1 LNFNIFR
8 MKKTIVIVLL
18 LGIFIACNS
27 GDKTGGTK
35 ADAAADGTTPAAAA
49 ATNPEADKGLELIG
63 KSDCFTCH
71 KVVDA
76 STGPAYEAVA
86 AKYPD
91 NEAVV
96 DSLSKK
102 IIKGGSGN
110 WGAIPMTPHPEI
122 SEADAKSMVRYVL
135 SLK

>member
-1 LNFNIFR
+1 
-8 MKKTIVIVLL
+8 MKKAAI
-18 LGIFIACNS
+18 IFCLAGLVIACNS
-27 GDKTGGTK
+27 GDSTDNKVENKEAEPTV
-35 ADAAADGTTPAAAA
+35 AAED
-49 ATNPEADKGLELIG
+49 PEVARGLELVG

-91 NEAVV
+91 NDAVI

-102 IIKGGSGN
+102 IIKGGVGN
-110 WGAIPMTPHPEI
+110 WGTVPMTPHPDL
-122 SEADAKSMVRYVL
+122 SEADAKAMTKYVL

>member
-1 LNFNIFR
+1 
-8 MKKTIVIVLL
+8 MKKAAI
-18 LGIFIACNS
+18 IFCLAGFIIACNS
-27 GDKTGGTK
+27 GDSTDNKVENKEAEPTV
-35 ADAAADGTTPAAAA
+35 AAED
-49 ATNPEADKGLELIG
+49 PEVARGLELVG

-91 NEAVV
+91 NDAVI
-96 DSLSKK
+96 DSLAKK
-102 IIKGGSGN
+102 IITGGVGN
-110 WGAIPMTPHPEI
+110 WGTVSMPSHPDL
-122 SEADAKSMVRYVL
+122 SEADAKAMTKYVL

>member
-1 LNFNIFR
+1 
-8 MKKTIVIVLL
+8 MKKAAI
-18 LGIFIACNS
+18 IFCLAGFIIACNS
-27 GDKTGGTK
+27 GDSTDNKVENKEAEPTV
-35 ADAAADGTTPAAAA
+35 AAED
-49 ATNPEADKGLELIG
+49 PEVAKGLELVG

-91 NEAVV
+91 NDAVI
-96 DSLSKK
+96 DSLAKK
-102 IIKGGSGN
+102 IITGGVGN
-110 WGAIPMTPHPEI
+110 WGTVPMTPHPDL
-122 SEADAKSMVRYVL
+122 SEADAKAMTKYVL

>member
-1 LNFNIFR
+1 
-8 MKKTIVIVLL
+8 MKKAAI
-18 LGIFIACNS
+18 IFCLAGFIIACNS
-27 GDKTGGTK
+27 GDSSDNKVENKEAEPTV
-35 ADAAADGTTPAAAA
+35 AAED
-49 ATNPEADKGLELIG
+49 PEVARGLELVG

-91 NEAVV
+91 NDAVI
-96 DSLSKK
+96 DSLAKK
-102 IIKGGSGN
+102 IITGGVGN
-110 WGAIPMTPHPEI
+110 WGIIPMPAHPDL
-122 SEADAKSMVRYVL
+122 SEADAKAMTKYVL

>member
-1 LNFNIFR
+1 
-8 MKKTIVIVLL
+8 MKKAAI
-18 LGIFIACNS
+18 IFCLAGFIIACNS
-27 GDKTGGTK
+27 GDSTDNKLENKEAEPTV
-35 ADAAADGTTPAAAA
+35 AAED
-49 ATNPEADKGLELIG
+49 PEVARGLELVG

-91 NEAVV
+91 NDAVI
-96 DSLSKK
+96 DSLAKK
-102 IIKGGSGN
+102 IITGGVGN
-110 WGAIPMTPHPEI
+110 WGTVPMTPHPDL
-122 SEADAKSMVRYVL
+122 SEADAKAMTKYVL